1 MHKKCRYFHKNIRFC
16 VENICTARASIKKNI
31 GEQKLKWLKL
41 SVKIQ
46 RLGFEFPSGRDI
58 FCLKNSD
65 TSTRTSVRVSEM
77 NAAARAQLTWL

>member
-1 MHKKCRYFHKNIRFC
+1 MSVLSQEYPFLCRKYLYC
-16 VENICTARASIKKNI
+16 QSQYKKNI